1 MCVGLPTPAA
11 GMAEVCVSVTHRI
24 THETF
29 KGIMELSG
37 LLEKKK
43 KKGKGKKGGKKV
55 SVLVD
60 TENPSICYYLRVH
73 LFPALLH
80 RRRNDPRD
88 IHACNIFHLFFL
100 SPMTSLT
107 YIYTTYIP

>member
-55 SVLVD
+55 SVD
-60 TENPSICYYLRVH
+60 TENPSICYYLRMH

-107 YIYTTYIP
+107 YIPLKMYIP